1 MRNRIFALLPVLF
14 LAVSLKVSAQTLPA
28 GQIHSMRDLP
38 QVDQLDSA
46 AQGGADH
53 FRRLLT
59 DKNAPGLGFAS
70 AAEGSSAQL
79 GTPIR
84 HYFVRLDNLK
94 SYSGKDPKGL
104 LENYSTV
111 TYPLMSGGEAK
122 SGVGLVFK
130 NSQWRVASLGE
141 SSMVKRWHGLRR
153 QHSQN
158 YGVDESA
165 FFTVRVSALN
175 AEFMGYYNGQSQL
188 ILIPEVDDK
197 RWGIK
202 QGEAQPAD
210 QLFLKLVPKA
220 LEQNDKGA
228 S

>member
-1 MRNRIFALLPVLF
+1 MRKQLLALLPILF
-14 LAVSLKVSAQTLPA
+14 LTVGLKASAQTLPA
-28 GQIHSMRDLP
+28 AQIRSMRDLP
-38 QVDQLDSA
+38 QVELLDNA
-46 AQGGADH
+46 AQAGADH

-59 DKNAPGLGFAS
+59 DKNAPGLGFSS
-70 AAEGSSAQL
+70 AWEGSSSQL
-79 GTPIR
+79 GMPIR
-84 HYFVRLDNLK
+84 HYFVRLDSLK
-94 SYSGKDPKGL
+94 NYSGKDPKAL

-122 SGVGLVFK
+122 SGVGLVLK
-130 NSQWRVASLGE
+130 NSQWQVVSLGE

-153 QHSQN
+153 QHSQS
-158 YGVDESA
+158 YGVDESE

-175 AEFMGYYNGQSQL
+175 VELMGYYNGQSQM